1 MVPVMIFSRERLL
14 GTSAFRV
21 IAGESVF
28 LVCTYMYILVM
39 AFEVG
44 RPGEDI
50 LFGAWGGVL
59 TRIPVF
65 FSTSYEEVR
74 IERIYISWMTY
85 FS

>member
-1 MVPVMIFSRERLL
+1 MVPVMIFSREGLL
-14 GTSAFRV
+14 GTIAFRIV
-21 IAGESVF
+21 AGESVF
-28 LVCTYMYILVM
+28 LVCMYIFVM

>member
-1 MVPVMIFSRERLL
+1 VEVFEMVPVMIFSRERLL
-14 GTSAFRV
+14 GTSAFMV
-21 IAGESVF
+21 VAGESVF

-44 RPGEDI
+44 WPAEDI

-74 IERIYISWMTY
+74 IERIYIG
-85 FS
+85 